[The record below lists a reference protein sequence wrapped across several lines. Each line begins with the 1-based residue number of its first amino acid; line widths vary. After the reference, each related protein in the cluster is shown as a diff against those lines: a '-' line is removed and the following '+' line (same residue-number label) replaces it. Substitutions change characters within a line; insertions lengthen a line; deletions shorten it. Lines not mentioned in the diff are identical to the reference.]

1 MSETFVGETFVGE
14 TLLSGTFRVAER
26 ATKTMNNPAENTE
39 LIFTIFM
46 MAVLLVL
53 AIIAV
58 VVFLRI
64 WRKEN
69 KGRDRN
75 FFE

>member
-1 MSETFVGETFVGE
+1 MNDAD
-14 TLLSGTFRVAER
+14 GTG
-26 ATKTMNNPAENTE
+26 E

-46 MAVLLVL
+46 MVVLL
-53 AIIAV
+53 AFGIAAV
-58 VVFLRI
+58 VVFLRV

-69 KGRDRN
+69 KGSDKN

>member
-1 MSETFVGETFVGE
+1 MNADPDNAELVL
-14 TLLSGTFRVAER
+14 TLILMT
-26 ATKTMNNPAENTE
+26 
-39 LIFTIFM
+39 
-46 MAVLLVL
+46 VLLVV
-53 AIIAV
+53 AVIAV
-58 VVFLRI
+58 VVFFRV

>member
-1 MSETFVGETFVGE
+1 MGDSNETAVLTL
-14 TLLSGTFRVAER
+14 TLL
-26 ATKTMNNPAENTE
+26 
-39 LIFTIFM
+39 L
-46 MAVLLVL
+46 MAALLVVV
-53 AIIAV
+53 IVAV
-58 VVFLRI
+58 VVFFRV

>member
-1 MSETFVGETFVGE
+1 MGDQNDIAELTF
-14 TLLSGTFRVAER
+14 TLLV
-26 ATKTMNNPAENTE
+26 
-39 LIFTIFM
+39 
-46 MAVLLVL
+46 MAGLLV
-53 AIIAV
+53 ICVVAV
-58 VVFLRI
+58 VVFFRV

>member
-1 MSETFVGETFVGE
+1 MEDG
-14 TLLSGTFRVAER
+14 
-26 ATKTMNNPAENTE
+26 ATNE

-46 MAVLLVL
+46 MIVLLAFGV
-53 AIIAV
+53 AAV
-58 VVFLRI
+58 VVFFRV

-69 KGRDRN
+69 KGRGKN

>member
-1 MSETFVGETFVGE
+1 MGDQNDIAELTL
-14 TLLSGTFRVAER
+14 TLL
-26 ATKTMNNPAENTE
+26 
-39 LIFTIFM
+39 L
-46 MAVLLVL
+46 MAGLLVVCVV
-53 AIIAV
+53 AV
-58 VVFLRI
+58 VVFFRV

>member
-1 MSETFVGETFVGE
+1 
-14 TLLSGTFRVAER
+14 
-26 ATKTMNNPAENTE
+26 MNNDQVNTE
-39 LIFTIFM
+39 LIFTLFM

-53 AIIAV
+53 GVVAV
-58 VVFLRI
+58 VVFFRL

-69 KGRDRN
+69 KGRGRN